1 MVLGDHPSAL
11 AEAVKAVEG
20 AGATIASIVTLANR
34 AGLKEA
40 VIRVATIN
48 PGPAIKALE
57 ARGFAV
63 REPWRG

>member
-1 MVLGDHPSAL
+1 L
-11 AEAVKAVEG
+11 AAVVQIIEG
-20 AGATIASIVTLANR
+20 TGATISSIVTLANR

-57 ARGFAV
+57 ALEFTV